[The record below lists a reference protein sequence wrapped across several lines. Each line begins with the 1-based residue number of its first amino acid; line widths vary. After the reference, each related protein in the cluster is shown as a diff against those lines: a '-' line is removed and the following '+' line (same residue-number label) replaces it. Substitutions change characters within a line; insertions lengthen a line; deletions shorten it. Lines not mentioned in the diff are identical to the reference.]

1 MNYLA
6 HVADRII
13 GRPLMILPAKLE
25 LIVSVLGE
33 RIGAAIDN
41 PTGLDPRL
49 AEAIGA
55 NRFVGEPGGP
65 TDNRGRRRMMYRQ
78 DGGVAILD
86 VMGSLVNRG
95 AWLGASSGM
104 TSYEGLAAQLDAAVS
119 DPSVRAILLDID
131 SPGGEATGA
140 FAFYEALRAARERKA
155 IVAQVNDTAASA
167 AYGIAAQADH
177 VVISPSSIV
186 GSIGVVMMHMD
197 RSKALEKQG
206 NKPTLIYAGAHKVD
220 GNSFEPLSASVRD
233 TLQREVDSFYDRF
246 VEGVAAGRSML
257 SERAIRATEAQT
269 YIGATAIEIGLADRI
284 GSFTETLA
292 RLASRS
298 ITGTGGR
305 SMTNRIGANDDPR
318 VYSQAEHDAA
328 IIAARAAERAD
339 LEATHTSAVA
349 LATAAARKET
359 LDRVRAIVNCAEAKG
374 REAAALTMALESDIP
389 VEGAAKLLNSI
400 PIVEA
405 KAPIPSV
412 AARSAPQLGSDP
424 GSDKVDPMIGWNKAI
439 EKANAQAGVKP
450 QRAA

>member
-25 LIVSVLGE
+25 LIISVLGE

-41 PTGLDPRL
+41 QTGLDPRL

-78 DGGVAILD
+78 EGGVAILD

-140 FAFYEALRAARERKA
+140 FAFYEALRAARERKTV
-155 IVAQVNDTAASA
+155 VAQVNDMAASA

-220 GNSFEPLSASVRD
+220 GNAFEPLSASVRN
-233 TLQREVDSFYDRF
+233 TLQAEVDAFYDRF
-246 VEGVAAGRSML
+246 VEGVAAGRPEL

-269 YIGATAIEIGLADRI
+269 YIGATAIEIGLADKI

-298 ITGTGGR
+298 TTGVR
-305 SMTNRIGANDDPR
+305 SMTNRLNAQTDDPR
-318 VYSQAEHDAA
+318 VYSQAEYDAA

-339 LEATHTSAVA
+339 LEAAH
-349 LATAAARKET
+349 ATAIAAARKEA
-359 LDRVRAIVNCAEAKG
+359 LDRVRAIVNCEAAKG

-389 VEGAAKLLNSI
+389 VDGAAKLLNSI

-405 KAPIPSV
+405 RAPIPSV

-424 GSDKVDPMIGWNKAI
+424 GSDKPDPMLGWNKAI